1 MYARIFAALDG
12 SRSSRLALDE
22 AIAPARDSGG
32 LHVAVCVGS
41 DAPRRTGGDSGVID
55 QGHPVGGEGG

>member
-22 AIAPARDSGG
+22 AIALARDSG
-32 LHVAVCVGS
+32 A
-41 DAPRRTGGDSGVID
+41 
-55 QGHPVGGEGG
+55 